1 MKRLLSV
8 VLTVAVLFMTC
19 VMPVQAAESSD
30 SVEGN
35 NITAITSGTTYF
47 SKITR
52 KLNSLYGAVD
62 SVNLSSGSC
71 LGTNRQITS
80 VTVYCRVS
88 SGSSPF
94 TLIVTSPSGTVA
106 YKSCGT
112 TSTTYTFTDFNGEDP
127 SGTWNV
133 GISSNGT
140 VSTVTCTLKVY
151 YRYD

>member
-19 VMPVQAAESSD
+19 VMPVSAAESSD

-71 LGTNRQITS
+71 LGTN
-80 VTVYCRVS
+80 
-88 SGSSPF
+88 
-94 TLIVTSPSGTVA
+94 
-106 YKSCGT
+106 
-112 TSTTYTFTDFNGEDP
+112 
-127 SGTWNV
+127 
-133 GISSNGT
+133 
-140 VSTVTCTLKVY
+140 
-151 YRYD
+151 

>member
-19 VMPVQAAESSD
+19 VMPVSAAESSD

-94 TLIVTSPSGTVA
+94 TLIVTSPSHVELRVLHIRLQILMVKIHLELGM
-106 YKSCGT
+106 
-112 TSTTYTFTDFNGEDP
+112 
-127 SGTWNV
+127 SGFR
-133 GISSNGT
+133 
-140 VSTVTCTLKVY
+140 LMALY
-151 YRYD
+151 QL